1 MARGVLRG
9 AGDVRYPAV
18 VGVVTSWV
26 CTPPLCWLLGYRL
39 GLGARGGWLGLC
51 LEVFVSASLMWWRL
65 KSRGWAPAAAL
76 ARGRLATSSD
86 RAIA

>member
-1 MARGVLRG
+1 
-9 AGDVRYPAV
+9 
-18 VGVVTSWV
+18 
-26 CTPPLCWLLGYRL
+26 
-39 GLGARGGWLGLC
+39 
-51 LEVFVSASLMWWRL
+51 VFVSSSLMWWRL